1 MAGSQKVF
9 LRIVGL
15 IGDSD
20 DPDEMPDRVNVSGRG
35 RLVPTIATGAGDV
48 AQGPDSLHEIRLIE
62 PVPFE
67 IIDGMLTYNAKPY
80 VWLPVPTGEWMW
92 RITFEQ
98 VRIGESLRELR
109 DFTFPLDA
117 ATPAQIA
124 DEGYPGVNLAQYG
137 IGAWEPGTVNLT
149 AEAIQQITIYLG
161 RASNAAGDAESSASA
176 AASSAAAAEG
186 SETAAKASETA
197 AKTSE
202 TAAKASETAAK
213 ASETA
218 AKASETAAKASET
231 AAETARTDA
240 ETARTGAET
249 ARTDAETART
259 GAESARDAAAGS
271 ASDAADSAA
280 AAAGS
285 ASDADESK
293 VQAQF
298 ARSGAEAAASAAA
311 DHRQV
316 AESASVTAQN
326 ARGQAQNAASVASGH
341 ASDAAASAAAAA
353 DERVVAQDAAALAEG
368 HAATADGH
376 RVDAEAA
383 AALAQSLRWVVKGA
397 WSPGSYE
404 AGDVVVYDERAYY
417 AQTATSVEPP
427 AQPWVPLT
435 PASAGA
441 SHWDDL
447 DGKPTVF
454 PPETHT
460 HDAEDVS
467 GAATPLL
474 DVTEA
479 SVGAQSVGEALD
491 ATTDASRLEGALTGQ
506 VDASAANVVV
516 DFSHTGNA
524 DDIAAPLAQHLFQ
537 GYYATELIDWLAS
550 EVDSKADADHTH
562 TADELTGAL
571 TDQVDASAATVT
583 IPDLAMVDTGL
594 AQALLVLAQAISG
607 KAAAD
612 HRHPVSDF
620 SATGTASSSTFL
632 RGDGSWAT
640 PANTTY
646 SVPSQAEAEAGT
658 ATTGRAFS
666 AQRVRQAADAA
677 ISAREWTGTQAQY
690 DALGTKD
697 PNTTYY
703 VTD

>member
-98 VRIGESLRELR
+98 IRIGESLRELR

-161 RASNAAGDAESSASA
+161 RASNAAGDAEGSASA
-176 AASSAAAAEG
+176 AASSAAAAED
-186 SETAAKASETA
+186 
-197 AKTSE
+197 SE

-231 AAETARTDA
+231 AAKASETAAKTSETAAKTSETNA

-249 ARTDAETART
+249 ARTGAETART

-435 PASAGA
+435 PASGGA

-447 DGKPTVF
+447 DGKPTAF
-454 PPETHT
+454 PPEAHT

-506 VDASAANVVV
+506 VDASGAMVTYTSPERPGQTVTNPIVFALEYANGWYGAA
-516 DFSHTGNA
+516 
-524 DDIAAPLAQHLFQ
+524 Q
-537 GYYATELIDWLAS
+537 WL
-550 EVDSKADADHTH
+550 DSAKADVDHTH
-562 TADELTGAL
+562 DGADITGAL
-571 TDQVDASAATVT
+571 TDQANVGEALFAPPGDAMEDMTV
-583 IPDLAMVDTGL
+583 LQFVQAMLSEFGKY
-594 AQALLVLAQAISG
+594 ALTNH
-607 KAAAD
+607 K
-612 HRHPVSDF
+612 HPVADIE
-620 SATGTASSSTFL
+620 ATGTPAHNTYL
-632 RGDGSWAT
+632 RGDGSWSI
-640 PANTTY
+640 PPNNTY
-646 SVPSQAEAEAGT
+646 STPSQAEAEAGT
-658 ATTGRAFS
+658 ATAPRAFS
-666 AQRVRQAADAA
+666 AQRVRQAANAA

-690 DALGTKD
+690 DALGSYD
-697 PNTTYY
+697 PDTTYY
-703 VTD
+703 VIEE

>member
-161 RASNAAGDAESSASA
+161 RASNAAGDAEGSASA
-176 AASSAAAAEG
+176 AASSAAAAED
-186 SETAAKASETA
+186 
-197 AKTSE
+197 SE

-231 AAETARTDA
+231 AAKTSETAAKTSETNAQTARTDA
-240 ETARTGAET
+240 ETARAGAET

-397 WSPGSYE
+397 WEPGSYE

-417 AQTATSVEPP
+417 AQTSTSVEPP

-435 PASAGA
+435 PAGGGGA

-460 HDAEDVS
+460 HDAADVS

-571 TDQVDASAATVT
+571 TDAVDISSALVDYQSMLTGETEKIYAWTAPAVAVGEMANL
-583 IPDLAMVDTGL
+583 ILPMV
-594 AQALLVLAQAISG
+594 AA
-607 KAAAD
+607 KADAD
-612 HRHPVSDF
+612 HTHTKGEVGLGNVDNTSDAAKPVS
-620 SATGTASSSTFL
+620 
-632 RGDGSWAT
+632 
-640 PANTTY
+640 
-646 SVPSQAEAEAGT
+646 T
-658 ATTGRAFS
+658 AT
-666 AQRVRQAADAA
+666 QAALDGKEPA
-677 ISAREWTGTQAQY
+677 SWTGTQAQY